1 MFMNH
6 YNKNLEKSSLSLSIG
21 LALALS
27 LSACQPNDNNP
38 SATDNQQ
45 TDNST
50 QANSADTDADT
61 NTSTSIATQIE
72 FPQYIKGFPTLL
84 HPISPLSLT
93 AEQDDSISSM
103 KSRDQRQ
110 PNAFAETQPYT
121 YQTYVSNIVFE
132 DLTTGFERKLLADDR
147 FIIRSIFIPH
157 ITKKRVLRMN
167 LNADAVTDFGDDTAD
182 DNVVDDAIVDTVI
195 VDNSIVT
202 NIEPD
207 NNTNDPDRRQPIETI
222 NTLFKHAIYH
232 ISETPYQKD
241 AKDKNILK
249 QQALY
254 MSNDKGNQL
263 IKLHPN
269 NEYVQEIKWLPQLSR
284 YYFITQSDSDDN
296 GIIDDK
302 DDTHNYQIDFSKDL
316 PVVKNYDFEK

>member
-1 MFMNH
+1 MNH
-6 YNKNLEKSSLSLSIG
+6 YNKNQAKSSLSLSIG
-21 LALALS
+21 LAVVLS
-27 LSACQPNDNNP
+27 LSACQPTDDNP
-38 SATDNQQ
+38 SATNNQQ
-45 TDNST
+45 TDYSA
-50 QANSADTDADT
+50 QADNADTDANT
-61 NTSTSIATQIE
+61 VTSTSIATQIE
-72 FPQYIKGFPTLL
+72 FPHYIKGWPTLL

-103 KSRDQRQ
+103 KSRDQWQ
-110 PNAFAETQPYT
+110 PTVFAETQPYT

-132 DLTTGFERKLLADDR
+132 DLATGFERKLLANDR
-147 FIIRSIFIPH
+147 FLIRSIFIPH
-157 ITKKRVLRMN
+157 ITKKRVLRRN
-167 LNADAVTDFGDDTAD
+167 LNSD
-182 DNVVDDAIVDTVI
+182 DNVVDAAI

-202 NIEPD
+202 DIEPD
-207 NNTNDPDRRQPIETI
+207 NNTSDLDRMQRTETT

-302 DDTHNYQIDFSKDL
+302 DDTHNYQIDFSKDV
-316 PVVKNYDFEK
+316 PVAKGYDFEK